1 MSRIVSAK
9 VRTRGN
15 VPAGRPLVRN
25 VVLPSGFA
33 LLVWL
38 AASCGAGPS
47 PASTPPDWVEV
58 TVYFTDRDAY
68 AVGVPPFE
76 VGVTRLVP
84 ASSNIPEAVLEAFF
98 AGPALEEEQRGLM
111 MIASGFQGVL
121 ELEISDGVARVFLS
135 GECSSQ
141 GATYTVAQP
150 IHRNLLQFPE
160 VRAVKIFDED
170 RTTEDP
176 LGEGNSIPACLEP

>member
-1 MSRIVSAK
+1 LA
-9 VRTRGN
+9 
-15 VPAGRPLVRN
+15 RN
-25 VVLPSGFA
+25 VVLASGFA
-33 LLVWL
+33 LLAWL
-38 AASCGAGPS
+38 TASCGAGPS

-84 ASSNIPEAVLEAFF
+84 ASSNLPEAVLEAFF
-98 AGPALEEEQRGLM
+98 AGPTLEEEQRGLM
-111 MIASGFQGVL
+111 MIASGFVGVRA
-121 ELEISDGVARVFLS
+121 LEISGGVARVFLT

-150 IHRNLLQFPE
+150 TLRNLLQFPG
-160 VRAVKIFDED
+160 VRAVKIYDED
-170 RTTEDP
+170 MTTENP
-176 LGEGNSIPACLEP
+176 LGEGSSIPACLEP